1 MGLWLSRDLHCA
13 VVLLSVL
20 QVSQV
25 DHEAVQATAV
35 KVVFDL
41 LHVFGFES
49 FNLSTPSAAAAGSS
63 AKRPNNKKKEEEEE
77 EDSQADVSYAP
88 LDLSVVSSGALCG
101 VEPE

>member
-1 MGLWLSRDLHCA
+1 M
-13 VVLLSVL
+13 VLLSVL

-49 FNLSTPSAAAAGSS
+49 FNLSTPSSAAAGSS
-63 AKRPNNKKKEEEEE
+63 AKRPNKKKKEEEE

-88 LDLSVVSSGALCG
+88 LSLPVFSSGALCG